1 MTRVMLEP
9 GLVIEFDPDKFK
21 SIRVEL
27 ADGDAFQDKKY
38 SLITHDNRTTVLPVH
53 KKKKALQ

>member
-1 MTRVMLEP
+1 MLEP

-27 ADGDAFQDKKY
+27 ADGDALQDKKY